1 MCSSDIIAAVS
12 LVKYAKYPRI
22 FSLLLGEGL
31 WNDAV
36 AVVLSD
42 TMRKFVEQQDTPSWK
57 SPFQI
62 AGDFLLLS
70 LLSSLIGI
78 FFGVLSGLMTKHARF
93 MVHSTAQESF
103 FLFMLGFAS
112 YYSADAFG

>member
-1 MCSSDIIAAVS
+1 MTFRITEPFELTTFEILLLCAQLCSSDIIAAVS

-42 TMRKFVEQQDTPSWK
+42 TMLKFVEED
-57 SPFQI
+57 
-62 AGDFLLLS
+62 
-70 LLSSLIGI
+70 
-78 FFGVLSGLMTKHARF
+78 
-93 MVHSTAQESF
+93 
-103 FLFMLGFAS
+103 
-112 YYSADAFG
+112 